1 MTDQV
6 KQLDK
11 IRMDDD
17 FRMMFLFQRI
27 NYSIF
32 VNKYNDELPE
42 MLQFLDEIEQCA
54 VQLDRMNKGAKISS
68 VTGSSVAAVGGILS
82 IVGLALI
89 PVTAG
94 VSMGLTIAGA
104 SLGATSAANS
114 LVTTVVESRVNKK
127 QTKQAN
133 TAFQRFMLG
142 VQRIQDCLEEAA
154 EIPYAE
160 VTQSSEDVL
169 YREVR
174 NRMELCAVQSL
185 SSSSDVASASCQTI
199 EVVANAGKTTVQKG
213 RAVGTVSRMASDV
226 PDVGQAAVKGSLALS
241 KSARAGLIAL
251 NALFLGMDIY
261 FITTDGMA
269 LAKGTETTVSKFL
282 RARAAL
288 WLSEIETWGKI
299 HNSLCRSKLT
309 AEKNRE
315 MLEKQFYHVSWKQF
329 IFLRGREYFYCTTQ
343 FYFL

>member
-1 MTDQV
+1 
-6 KQLDK
+6 
-11 IRMDDD
+11 MDDD

-169 YREVR
+169 YRE
-174 NRMELCAVQSL
+174 
-185 SSSSDVASASCQTI
+185 
-199 EVVANAGKTTVQKG
+199 KG
-213 RAVGTVSRMASDV
+213 RAVGT
-226 PDVGQAAVKGSLALS
+226 
-241 KSARAGLIAL
+241 SARAGLIAL

-299 HNSLCRSKLT
+299 HNSLCRQTFLT
-309 AEKNRE
+309 K
-315 MLEKQFYHVSWKQF
+315 
-329 IFLRGREYFYCTTQ
+329 G
-343 FYFL
+343 